1 MIEVHGLGKRFG
13 RFEALRSVSFSV
25 PQGSAFALI
34 GANGAGKTTCIKI
47 LMNILEP
54 TRGSATV
61 LGVDSRR
68 ISPRVLERIGYVSEN
83 QEMPSRLTVAEF
95 FDYLRPFYSRWDRG
109 LEAEIRR
116 QLRLP
121 PDRKIADLSHGMRMK
136 MALAC
141 ALPFRPQLL
150 VLDEPFN
157 GLDPLVRDEFMEGL
171 LPQAGEM
178 TILISS
184 HELHEIEGMASHLA
198 FLDEGRLLFVQ
209 PMEELHARFREVQ
222 VTFERE
228 AVTPKGSPQEWLEV
242 QARGNV
248 LSFVDTDFCAAT
260 LAEKVEAVA
269 GPLQRID
276 AQPMALR
283 SVFTTLARAARD
295 GPAGYACSSSS
306 ARTGQDAREKLK
318 VG

>member
-1 MIEVHGLGKRFG
+1 MIQVNGLCKSFG
-13 RFEALRSVSFSV
+13 RFEALHSTSFSV
-25 PQGSAFALI
+25 TKGSAFALI

-47 LMNILEP
+47 LVNILQP
-54 TRGSATV
+54 SRGTATV

-68 ISPRVLERIGYVSEN
+68 ISPRELERIGYVSEN

-116 QLRLP
+116 RLRLP
-121 PDRKIADLSHGMRMK
+121 PDRKIANLSHGMRMK

-141 ALPFRPQLL
+141 ALPFRPELL

-171 LPQAGEM
+171 LHQAGEM
-178 TILISS
+178 TIFISS

-198 FLDEGRLLFVQ
+198 FLDEGRLLFVE
-209 PMEELHARFREVQ
+209 PMEELHQRFREVH

-228 AVTPKGSPQEWLEV
+228 AAPPERSPREWLEV

-248 LSFVDTDFCAAT
+248 LSFVDTSFSQDT
-260 LAEKVEAVA
+260 LAEQIEAVT
-269 GPLQRID
+269 GPPQRID
-276 AQPMALR
+276 AQPMPLR
-283 SVFTTLARAARD
+283 SIFTALARAARD
-295 GPAGYACSSSS
+295 GSPEALSSRSS
-306 ARTGQDAREKLK
+306 GAVEQTHEPMAIG
-318 VG
+318 